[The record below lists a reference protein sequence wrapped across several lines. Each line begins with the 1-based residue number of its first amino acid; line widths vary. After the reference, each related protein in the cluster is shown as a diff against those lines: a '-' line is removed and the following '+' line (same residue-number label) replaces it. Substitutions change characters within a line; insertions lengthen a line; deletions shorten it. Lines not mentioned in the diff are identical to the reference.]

1 MTRHDAGRR
10 RLLAAAAASAGAAA
24 FPTTLFAQTRNL
36 VGAPKHALVIGNAAY
51 RQSPLRNPVNDAGD
65 IGAALEKAGFKVVRL
80 LDAGRDA
87 MRQAIRAY
95 GEALSKDKAVG
106 VFYFAG
112 HGVQLSWRN
121 FLMPV
126 DAEVAAAADVPGR
139 TVDLVEL
146 VESLKRAANPANL
159 VILDACR
166 NNPFG
171 RDFIVDQKGLSQMD
185 APTGTLLAYATAPGN
200 VAIDGEGR
208 NGLYTEQLLREIA
221 VPEAKV
227 EDVFKRVRLS
237 VRRASKGLQVPWE
250 STSLED
256 DLYFVPPRELKKL
269 ADAEREARFQEE
281 LKGWER
287 VKGAKDVAATED
299 YLRRYPTGNFAL
311 LAQVHLDRLLA
322 AQGEKP
328 VQVVAAPENPYTKGY
343 GRADTN
349 FKVGDSY
356 RFRYADLFTN
366 VVTREQD
373 EVITTIN
380 DSEVHY
386 NGGERI
392 TDLLGNSLRHPDGRR
407 LVGISIVPTEYSIG
421 RRWETWF
428 KSVQRDGSEL
438 SSYYDVR
445 IVARERVDVPA
456 GSFNAFRVEGEGG
469 TVGRVARLQFT
480 AWIDP
485 ERCRRAVRYEFKS
498 SSGPRVFVAERV
510 EMLSFKQA

>member
-10 RLLAAAAASAGAAA
+10 RLLAAAAATAGAAA
-24 FPTTLFAQTRNL
+24 LPSTLFAQSRNL

-126 DAEVAAAADVPGR
+126 DAEVSAAADVPGR

-171 RDFIVDQKGLSQMD
+171 RDFIVDQRGLSQMD

-256 DLYFVPPRELKKL
+256 DLYFVPPKELKKL

-287 VKGAKDVAATED
+287 VKGAKDVGATEE
-299 YLRRYPTGNFAL
+299 YLRRYPTGNFAP
-311 LAQVHLDRLLA
+311 LAQVQLDRLLA

-343 GRADTN
+343 GRADTA
-349 FKVGDSY
+349 FKVGDVY
-356 RFRYADLFTN
+356 RYRYSDLFTD
-366 VVTREQD
+366 VVVREQD
-373 EVITTIN
+373 EVITAIT
-380 DSEVHY
+380 DTEVHY
-386 NGGERI
+386 SGDRI
-392 TDLLGNSLRHPDGRR
+392 TDLLGNTQRHPDGRR
-407 LVGISIVPTEYSIG
+407 LIGANLVPTEYSIG
-421 RRWETWF
+421 QRWQTWF
-428 KSVQRDGSEL
+428 KSVQRDGSEPA
-438 SSYYDVR
+438 SFYDLR
-445 IVARERVDVPA
+445 ITARERLEVPA
-456 GSFNAFRVEGEGG
+456 GTFNAYRIEGEGG
-469 TVGRVARLQFT
+469 TVGRGNRLQFV

-485 ERCRRAVRYEFKS
+485 ERCRRALKWEFKS
-498 SSGPRVFVAERV
+498 STGARVFVAERV
-510 EMLSFKQA
+510 VMVSFRQS